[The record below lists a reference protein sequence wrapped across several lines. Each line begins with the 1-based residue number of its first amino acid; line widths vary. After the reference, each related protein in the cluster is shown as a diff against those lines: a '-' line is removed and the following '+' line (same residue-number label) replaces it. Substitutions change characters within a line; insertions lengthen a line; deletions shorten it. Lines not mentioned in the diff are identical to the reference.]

1 MCRVPFCEGVNL
13 RCSPEPNVGKIVV
26 SEMRPGNCAT
36 IPHSS
41 LVALAK
47 EDLSSIASAKG
58 DSSVYARRRTCFLAV
73 SAAMALVAVFG
84 LCPND
89 TRGAETG
96 NWIET
101 WTASPQPIWT
111 ADFFAPMNIPRSLRY
126 QTVRQI
132 ATITLG
138 GTRVRIVLSNEY
150 GSEPLVIGAAHAAV
164 AGQNGAIVA
173 GSDRA
178 LTFGGQ
184 PSVTI
189 PPGAPVI
196 SDPVELKVEP
206 LSEVAVS
213 LFFPEITPLTTFHWE
228 GVQTAYISPEGN
240 FVGDTEMKTDSTI
253 KSRLFLSGILVDAP
267 GGARAIVTFGDSI
280 TDGANSA
287 PDANHR
293 WPDFLARRLA
303 EAGGTPVAVL
313 NEGISGDRVLRD
325 RMGVNALARFDRDV
339 LSHPHADTVIL
350 MMGINDIGWPGC
362 ILAPNE
368 AEPTANDI
376 IEGYKQLIARAH
388 LHGMRIIGA
397 TLTPFEDTFKGN
409 PIEGYYNADKE
420 KIREAVNDWIRNGG
434 AFDGVI
440 DFDATTRDPNRPT
453 HILAKFD
460 SGDHLHPQDD
470 GYKAMA
476 DSIDLKLLTTRP

>member
-1 MCRVPFCEGVNL
+1 MIDRGPSCERAHL
-13 RCSPEPNVGKIVV
+13 RYSPEPNLGKFIQRKDQRSYCVR
-26 SEMRPGNCAT
+26 SWRKQIYAT
-36 IPHSS
+36 RRICF
-41 LVALAK
+41 LVASTVLTLAAA
-47 EDLSSIASAKG
+47 LGTRAGNAQNG
-58 DSSVYARRRTCFLAV
+58 DN
-73 SAAMALVAVFG
+73 G
-84 LCPND
+84 D
-89 TRGAETG
+89 
-96 NWIET
+96 WIET

-111 ADFFAPMNIPRSLRY
+111 ADFFAPLNIPRSLRY

-150 GSEPLVIGAAHAAV
+150 GSEPLVIGAAHVAV
-164 AGQNGAIVA
+164 AGQGGAIVA
-173 GSDRA
+173 GSDRPV
-178 LTFGGQ
+178 TFGGQ

-240 FVGDTEMKTDSTI
+240 FAGDTEMKTDSTI

-267 GGARAIVTFGDSI
+267 AHARAIVTFGDSI
-280 TDGANSA
+280 TDGANST

-303 EAGGTPVAVL
+303 QAGGAPTAVL
-313 NEGISGDRVLRD
+313 NEGISGARVLTD

-339 LSHPHADTVIL
+339 LSRPHADTVIL

-362 ILAPNE
+362 ILAPRE
-368 AEPTANDI
+368 TEPSANDI

-420 KIREAVNDWIRNGG
+420 KIREAVNDWIRTGG

-440 DFDATTRDPNRPT
+440 DFDASTRDPNRPT
-453 HILAKFD
+453 HILAKYD

-476 DSIDLKLLTTRP
+476 DSIDLKLLTAQP